1 MTKKDAMQLVDDK
14 PTMSK
19 GELKYLINSISLK
32 GVFKLSS
39 VRIGD
44 VFVHKA
50 FNHPCLVI
58 KKTVGKC
65 DSYICLSL
73 TTTPQECFV
82 LDNLKNR
89 FTETKMY
96 VTNSMVVTN
105 FQSIADN
112 YMYTIDTKETNR
124 IKKLFKE
131 FMIKNL

>member
-1 MTKKDAMQLVDDK
+1 MTKKDAMQLIDDK

-39 VRIGD
+39 IKIGD

-50 FNHPCLVI
+50 FNHPCVVI
-58 KKTVGKC
+58 KKTVDKC
-65 DSYICLSL
+65 DTYICLTI
-73 TTTPQECFV
+73 TTTPKECF
-82 LDNLKNR
+82 NLSKLNVR
-89 FTETKMY
+89 FTETEQF